1 MALSK
6 LRMKKMTAEERSE
19 VARRGD
25 PVGGVARA
33 EGLSAKRRKENAPE
47 AAKAKWEKARK
58 AGK

>member
-1 MALSK
+1 
-6 LRMKKMTAEERSE
+6 MTAEERSE